1 MKLNFEFSLPRL
13 EFWLRTRECAKI
25 FPGHSSR
32 NVTHNADNRA
42 FSQLL
47 RTVVVGRQ
55 ELWTT
60 SASSNAFRKPVSPA
74 LSSLCKTTCSRL
86 LCTSNLVSLH
96 FVISATATSFSSVI
110 QLSSLSNLA
119 CHSSLTNVSFSAHPR
134 FVQNTPGPPRLRR
147 TKTITL
153 LIRASHRR
161 HRPPRNSTR
170 RPPARQV
177 SDARPFSMEPSPSS
191 SAPSSSLPSSA
202 PSAAS
207 VRDYVSSAFVRVVDL
222 QRASLD
228 YPSPFSAL
236 MLSSSSSSS
245 SSSPLRASPVRLVI
259 EQNRRRLLPPLPSRH
274 PRRRKRPRIFYLRA
288 LTRPRSCPLT
298 ARTRPSTLS
307 PLDLANIRS
316 CITSWTQNL
325 EPVRIR
331 SVR

>member
-1 MKLNFEFSLPRL
+1 M
-13 EFWLRTRECAKI
+13 
-25 FPGHSSR
+25 
-32 NVTHNADNRA
+32 
-42 FSQLL
+42 
-47 RTVVVGRQ
+47 
-55 ELWTT
+55 
-60 SASSNAFRKPVSPA
+60 
-74 LSSLCKTTCSRL
+74 
-86 LCTSNLVSLH
+86 
-96 FVISATATSFSSVI
+96 
-110 QLSSLSNLA
+110 
-119 CHSSLTNVSFSAHPR
+119 SFSAHPR
-134 FVQNTPGPPRLRR
+134 FVQKTPDLPRLRR
-147 TKTITL
+147 TITL

-191 SAPSSSLPSSA
+191 SAPFSSLPSSA

-222 QRASLD
+222 QCASLD
-228 YPSPFSAL
+228 YSSPFSAL

-245 SSSPLRASPVRLVI
+245 SFPSSSPLRASPTRLVL

-298 ARTRPSTLS
+298 TRTRPSTLS
-307 PLDLANIRS
+307 PLFLANIRS
-316 CITSWTQNL
+316 CITSWTRNL

>member
-1 MKLNFEFSLPRL
+1 MKLNFEFSLPRF

-25 FPGHSSR
+25 FPDHSSR

-47 RTVVVGRQ
+47 RAVVVGRQ

-96 FVISATATSFSSVI
+96 FVISATAISFSSVI

-119 CHSSLTNVSFSAHPR
+119 YHSSLTNVSFSAHPR
-134 FVQNTPGPPRLRR
+134 FVQNTPGPPRLRW

-161 HRPPRNSTR
+161 HRHPRYSTR
-170 RPPARQV
+170 RSPAWQV

-202 PSAAS
+202 PSATS
-207 VRDYVSSAFVRVVDL
+207 VRDYVSSAFVRVVGL
-222 QRASLD
+222 QCASLD
-228 YPSPFSAL
+228 YPSPFSTL
-236 MLSSSSSSS
+236 MSSSSSSS
-245 SSSPLRASPVRLVI
+245 SSSPLRASPIQLVI
-259 EQNRRRLLPPLPSRH
+259 QQNRRRLLPPLPSRH
-274 PRRRKRPRIFYLRA
+274 PRRKRPRIFYLRA
-288 LTRPRSCPLT
+288 LTRPRSSPLT
-298 ARTRPSTLS
+298 TRTRPSTLS
-307 PLDLANIRS
+307 PLALANIRS
-316 CITSWTQNL
+316 CITSWTQNR